1 MSVRSFPASPPAA
14 PERTSPA
21 DWLRRGRGRLAVE
34 LSRPIAWTIVSVLM
48 LVSLL
53 LRLRGLHVY
62 FWIDEGISVG
72 IAGHPLAHIP
82 SLLRQDGS
90 PPLYYLLLHVW
101 MAWRGH
107 GEVATHEL
115 SLIFALLTIPVAYWA
130 GASLFDRLTGLI
142 CAGLAA
148 GLPYLTTYAQETR
161 MYALMALLALIASA
175 AFVHAFVRRRRRYL
189 PVFVVAMAASLYTH
203 NWALFLALMCGAAF
217 L

>member
-53 LRLRGLHVY
+53 LRLRGLHT
-62 FWIDEGISVG
+62 FLWIDEGISVG
-72 IAGHPLAHIP
+72 IASHPLAHIP

-107 GEVATHEL
+107 GVAATHEL
-115 SLIFALLTIPVAYWA
+115 SLIFALLSIPVAYWA
-130 GASLFDRLTGLI
+130 GSSLFDRRTGVI

-148 GLPYLTTYAQETR
+148 GLPYLSTYAEETR
-161 MYALMALLALIASA
+161 MYALLMLLALIVAGSSTL
-175 AFVHAFVRRRRRYL
+175 AFVHR
-189 PVFVVAMAASLYTH
+189 
-203 NWALFLALMCGAAF
+203 
-217 L
+217 